1 VLTPRER
8 EILAMIAEGRS
19 NKAIAEALTV
29 TKRAVEG
36 HINAIFAKLDLGD
49 PEDVSLRVRATLV
62 YLTGQVQEVQ
72 AHTFGV

>member
-19 NKAIAEALTV
+19 NRAIADALVV

-62 YLTGQVQEVQ
+62 YLTGQAAEVRG
-72 AHTFGV
+72 HSFNG